1 MDAREI
7 EKCIDMFGTDIYRF
21 CLSLCAD
28 KTDAD
33 DLYQQTFLKALE
45 SSINLDWNSN
55 PKALFFSLVHN
66 LWKSDRRKQVRRDA
80 IAPSENLDDKATNFM
95 HSSENIEQDYL
106 KKELLSVLNRI
117 IQALPDKF
125 RIPLTLHY
133 LSELTVE
140 QISIVIKKPPGTV
153 KSRLYKGRNLIK
165 KRLEEL
171 GYEERI

>member
-7 EKCIDMFGTDIYRF
+7 EKCIDIFGTDIYRF

-66 LWKSDRRKQVRRDA
+66 LWKSDRRKQARRDA
-80 IAPSENLDDKATNFM
+80 IAPSENLDDNYM
-95 HSSENIEQDYL
+95 

-117 IQALPDKF
+117 VQALPDKF
-125 RIPLTLHY
+125 RIPLTLYY

-140 QISIVIKKPPGTV
+140 QISIVIKKPSGTV
-153 KSRLYKGRNLIK
+153 KSRLYKGRNMIK

-171 GYEERI
+171 GYEETV

>member
-1 MDAREI
+1 M
-7 EKCIDMFGTDIYRF
+7 
-21 CLSLCAD
+21 
-28 KTDAD
+28 
-33 DLYQQTFLKALE
+33 
-45 SSINLDWNSN
+45 
-55 PKALFFSLVHN
+55 
-66 LWKSDRRKQVRRDA
+66 
-80 IAPSENLDDKATNFM
+80 
-95 HSSENIEQDYL
+95 